1 MRTKDFRKKYENI
14 AWEAKREAYH
24 LCAVLNNKLPGNTE
38 NAGYKFFFLKT
49 QPLNVD
55 GKDVRFR
62 EVDAV
67 FSSNVFDFFV
77 YEEGKQVKITDFE
90 LVLNLLDLLRKEYKS
105 IGNRR
110 RLYGYRHNN

>member
-24 LCAVLNNKLPGNTE
+24 LCAVLDNKLPGCTE

-49 QPLNVD
+49 QTLNID
-55 GKDVRFR
+55 GKDIKFR